1 MLDTT
6 CPLVHVA
13 HRKLERLVNEGY
25 LAVIIGKK
33 GHVEVRGLVGDFPD
47 ATVILSREEIA
58 KIPHVKKIGII
69 SQTTQPI
76 DRVRALVNEI
86 RRQRPKS
93 EVVHSDTVCQPT
105 KDRQKALDD
114 LCQASEL
121 VLAIGGRNSNNTAQL
136 ARTARQHGCKA
147 HHIEGPDDIREEW
160 LHEVVSIGLTAGTST
175 LEESLQAVT
184 LKLENMAALI
194 PVL

>member
-121 VLAIGGRNSNNTAQL
+121 VLAIGGRNSNNTAQHRPTPPNSP
-136 ARTARQHGCKA
+136 APPVSTVAKPTTSKA
-147 HHIEGPDDIREEW
+147 PM
-160 LHEVVSIGLTAGTST
+160 TSAKSGST
-175 LEESLQAVT
+175 KS
-184 LKLENMAALI
+184 
-194 PVL
+194 